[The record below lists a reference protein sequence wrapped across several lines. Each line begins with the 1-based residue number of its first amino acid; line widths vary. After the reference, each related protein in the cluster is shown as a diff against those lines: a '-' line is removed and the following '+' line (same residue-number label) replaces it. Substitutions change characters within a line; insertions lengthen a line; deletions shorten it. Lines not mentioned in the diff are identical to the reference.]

1 LENTVVDVDGIVD
14 SDPDDTAVAAQNHMD
29 AAAAAAARIF
39 LVVGLVVVLVYFS
52 VFVVLCFFVAQG
64 QCWRLSFD
72 LLDILP

>member
-14 SDPDDTAVAAQNHMD
+14 SDPDDIAVAAQNHMD
-29 AAAAAAARIF
+29 AAAAARIF

-52 VFVVLCFFVAQG
+52 VFVVLYFFVAQG

-72 LLDILP
+72 LLGIVP